1 MELMENPPYPAMT
14 FRQIVREMGK
24 LSDFDTHIEEGQ
36 LTKLLQHHAQ
46 QMTIKIEGKKERP
59 WVLIEGKKLNNKEI
73 REALTKCGL

>member
-1 MELMENPPYPAMT
+1 MENRPYPAMN

-46 QMTIKIEGKKERP
+46 QMTIKIEAKK
-59 WVLIEGKKLNNKEI
+59 
-73 REALTKCGL
+73 A

>member
-1 MELMENPPYPAMT
+1 MT